1 MPTELLSCTFLLS
14 EDLTLAVSGKS
25 VHMVEIA
32 ACIEGSVFSSFHF
45 LLLVT
50 IRTSYDT
57 ANKQHWLSVYRQKL
71 ACRFLLKDTSMTKS
85 QTFSVVNSADKQIR
99 EVTDQM
105 IAAIQDMEHQRRPKT
120 KQKV

>member
-1 MPTELLSCTFLLS
+1 
-14 EDLTLAVSGKS
+14 
-25 VHMVEIA
+25 
-32 ACIEGSVFSSFHF
+32 
-45 LLLVT
+45 
-50 IRTSYDT
+50 
-57 ANKQHWLSVYRQKL
+57 
-71 ACRFLLKDTSMTKS
+71 MTKS